1 MACAAFLCLVITG
14 CAATQPANTLGTP
27 TGKADVIIANA
38 SKAEIADK
46 ITNAMLSSDFQLEG
60 RDQDN
65 NTLVF
70 MKRHSERWW
79 FRFTY
84 NIVNHPPEGVRVM
97 ATIIRI
103 MDPGKRDQ
111 VVTDISRGSRESES
125 VYALLT
131 QIRESFRQPKTAT
144 GHPRKG
150 LGMTMKNYTI
160 TSVAQGGAAEKAGI
174 EEGDVILKIDGQPT
188 TGDEIQ
194 DAARITGNPGA
205 TVELLI
211 RRNDQERVIPLER

>member
-84 NIVNHPPEGVRVM
+84 
-97 ATIIRI
+97 
-103 MDPGKRDQ
+103 
-111 VVTDISRGSRESES
+111 TDL
-125 VYALLT
+125 Y
-131 QIRESFRQPKTAT
+131 
-144 GHPRKG
+144 
-150 LGMTMKNYTI
+150 
-160 TSVAQGGAAEKAGI
+160 
-174 EEGDVILKIDGQPT
+174 
-188 TGDEIQ
+188 
-194 DAARITGNPGA
+194 
-205 TVELLI
+205 
-211 RRNDQERVIPLER
+211 RR